1 MICPLC
7 RDHGLTAIRQDQDEV
22 QAAVTMNPAENI
34 EQSSLKRMVRADNRD
49 LLGKVLM
56 MGSVS

>member
-22 QAAVTMNPAENI
+22 QAAVTMNLAKNLER
-34 EQSSLKRMVRADNRD
+34 SSFKRMATADNRD
-49 LLGKVLM
+49 PFGKVLM